1 MNQAKIIECLYLFCP
16 LIFYFISI
24 IKVFGQFSLLSKSTN
39 VIFNPY
45 INILN
50 TISNNLQLSPIND
63 IVLYNATTDS
73 CPNNYYLVYI
83 DKWPGSLP
91 GCYDGSSGQF
101 LVDFC
106 PENSG
111 VNQKNLEPTRPQSL
125 ILWGNSSFCI
135 SRLSNTTRNETCPND
150 YINCGNGYCIP
161 NDSVNCPIIDIQ
173 ITNEPNNYV
182 NYSRFQLQNGN
193 YIVYST
199 NSTKGSN
206 LSNSK
211 LMPIINISA
220 SIGSLPCLDSYTFP
234 NNQYYNFTLIYPNL
248 YPSINK
254 KSENK
259 HHTITGCSSYGID
272 NDFTVP
278 FGTQSLREFYK
289 DNKMIDVLNG
299 LGNFWDNIEDL
310 NMIFY
315 SKKLMNVEN
324 NSFCYSFNP
333 RYLVNQLR
341 NFEVCTEFV
350 VCLMIFSILCH
361 ILIGVN
367 VVFLV
372 IDSEEK
378 NHIRFIKEKKCLF
391 NSFHFFI
398 YVMCILFLCEIQ
410 RLPKDQISITQDLI
424 PYIKET
430 IQQGCFKDSI
440 LVEFMQD
447 LQGKIEHLNGNFYNQ
462 TDYLSNLGLIFLI
475 LFILLRTYRGYYI
488 KEVNQLED
496 SFLELMF
503 IRQNMRRINIIEDA
517 RNLHVRVS
525 EEEGGLI

>member
-1 MNQAKIIECLYLFCP
+1 MNQAKIIICLYLFCP

-24 IKVFGQFSLLSKSTN
+24 FKVFGQFNLLSKNTN
-39 VIFNPY
+39 IIFDPY

-50 TISNNLQLSPIND
+50 TISNNIQSPPIND
-63 IVLYNATTDS
+63 IVLYNATTHS
-73 CPNNYYLVYI
+73 CPNNYYLAYL

-101 LVDFC
+101 SIDFC

-111 VNQKNLEPTRPQSL
+111 VNKKNLRPTRSQSL

-135 SRLSNTTRNETCPND
+135 SRLSNPTRNETCPKE
-150 YINCGNGYCIP
+150 YIDCGNGYCIP
-161 NDSVNCPIIDIQ
+161 NNSVNCPIIDIQ
-173 ITNEPNNYV
+173 ITNEPNNYF
-182 NYSRFQLQNGN
+182 NYSRIQLQNGN

-206 LSNSK
+206 LNNSK
-211 LMPIINISA
+211 LMPIIDIST

-234 NNQYYNFTLIYPNL
+234 NNQYYNFTLIYPEF
-248 YPSINK
+248 YPSSNK
-254 KSENK
+254 KAEDKQHNVF
-259 HHTITGCSSYGID
+259 GCSSYGID

-289 DNKMIDVLNG
+289 DNKMIDILNG

-333 RYLVNQLR
+333 RDVANQLR
-341 NFEVCTEFV
+341 KFKLCSEFV
-350 VCLMIFSILCH
+350 IFLMVFSILCH
-361 ILIGVN
+361 IIIGVN

-372 IDSEEK
+372 IDSEEQ
-378 NHIRFIKEKKCLF
+378 NHIRFMKEKKCLF
-391 NSFHFFI
+391 NTLNLVP
-398 YVMCILFLCEIQ
+398 YVMCILFLCEYQ

-424 PYIKET
+424 PYIQET
-430 IQQGCFKDSI
+430 IQQGCFKESI

-447 LQGKIEHLNGNFYNQ
+447 LLGTIENISGNFYNQ
-462 TDYLSNLGLIFLI
+462 TYYLSNLGLMFLI
-475 LFILLRTYRGYYI
+475 LLILLRMCRGYYI
-488 KEVNQLED
+488 KEVNQIED
-496 SFLELMF
+496 AYLELMF
-503 IRQNMRRINIIEDA
+503 TKQNMRRINIIEDA
-517 RNLHVRVS
+517 RNIHARVN